1 MNLKNFYIENN
12 RIKLNKYKLILRRYY
27 TLKKDKY
34 EDDIMYLDDDGLH
47 EWKVNR
53 IPKHQLLELVSEEE
67 LDTSEYAWME
77 GIKLRTQDRA
87 KEIAEIAAYG
97 SLEAYQAS
105 LPESQ
110 DAFNLDV
117 DYRLSKIEL
126 GI

>member
-1 MNLKNFYIENN
+1 MN
-12 RIKLNKYKLILRRYY
+12 IKLFKVEEGKIGLNKYKISLRHY
-27 TLKKDKY
+27 TSLEK
-34 EDDIMYLDDDGLH
+34 EDYTDEEIYLDDAGLY
-47 EWKVNR
+47 EYEVNFV
-53 IPKHQLLELVSEEE
+53 PKHRLLEIVEKTE

-77 GIKLRTQDRA
+77 GIELKTDNRA
-87 KEIAEIAAYG
+87 QEIAEIAAYG

-110 DAFNLDV
+110 DAFNLDI

>member
-1 MNLKNFYIENN
+1 MNIQLFKVEEGKIG
-12 RIKLNKYKLILRRYY
+12 INKYKISLRHY
-27 TLKKDKY
+27 TSLEK
-34 EDDIMYLDDDGLH
+34 EDYTDEEIYLDDTGIY
-47 EWKVNR
+47 EYEVNFV
-53 IPKHQLLELVSEEE
+53 PKHRLLEIVEKTE

-77 GIKLRTQDRA
+77 GIELKTSDRA

-110 DAFNLDV
+110 DEFNLDV
-117 DYRLSKIEL
+117 DYRISKIEL

>member
-1 MNLKNFYIENN
+1 MNIQLFKVEEGKIG
-12 RIKLNKYKLILRRYY
+12 LNKYKISLRHY
-27 TLKKDKY
+27 TSLEK
-34 EDDIMYLDDDGLH
+34 EDYTDEEIYLDDAGLY
-47 EWKVNR
+47 EYEVNFV
-53 IPKHQLLELVSEEE
+53 PKHRLLEIVEKTE

-77 GIKLRTQDRA
+77 GIELKTDNRA
-87 KEIAEIAAYG
+87 QEIAEIAAYG

-110 DAFNLDV
+110 DAFNLDI